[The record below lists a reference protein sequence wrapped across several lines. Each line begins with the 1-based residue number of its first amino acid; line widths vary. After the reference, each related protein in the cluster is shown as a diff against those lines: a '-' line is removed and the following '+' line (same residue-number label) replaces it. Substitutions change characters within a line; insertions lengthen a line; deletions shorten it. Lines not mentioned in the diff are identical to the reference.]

1 MRYFIELAYD
11 GTNYHGWQSQA
22 GSVTV
27 QEALELG
34 LRYKAGLKD
43 RITGCGR
50 TDAGVHAKQFFAH
63 FDHNELMEP
72 DSLAKLTGSLNNF
85 LPADIAVRRIFRVRS
100 DAHARF
106 DAVSRTYQYF
116 IQTTK
121 NPFNR
126 DYAWHLCIKPDV
138 ALMNRA
144 ATVLM
149 SYQDFTSFSKLHT
162 DVKTNIC
169 NISKASWE
177 QADGQLVFTIT
188 ADRFLRNMVR
198 AIVGTLLD
206 IGRNKISPD
215 DLKRIIESK
224 NRQKAGMSAPAHGLF
239 LQRVEYIQE
248 NILPN
253 TKGL

>member
-11 GTNYHGWQSQA
+11 GTNYHGWQSQP

-27 QEALELG
+27 QEQLELG
-34 LRYKAGLKD
+34 LRYKAGLED
-43 RITGCGR
+43 RVTGCGR
-50 TDAGVHAKQFFAH
+50 TDAGVHAGQFFAH

-72 DSLAKLTGSLNNF
+72 ADLAELTSSLNSF
-85 LPADIAVRRIFRVRS
+85 LPGDIVVRQIFRVNN

-116 IQTTK
+116 IQTAK

-126 DYAWHLCIKPDV
+126 NYAWHLCINPDIE
-138 ALMNRA
+138 LMNRA

-149 SYQDFTSFSKLHT
+149 TYQDFTSFSKLHT
-162 DVKTNIC
+162 DVKTNFC
-169 NISKASWE
+169 NIFKASWE

-198 AIVGTLLD
+198 AIVGTLMD
-206 IGRNKISPD
+206 IGRNKISLD

-224 NRQKAGMSAPAHGLF
+224 NRQKAGISVPANGLF
-239 LQRVEYIQE
+239 LHRVDYIRE
-248 NILPN
+248 NILPGA
-253 TKGL
+253 KGL

>member
-11 GTNYHGWQSQA
+11 GTNYHGWQSQP
-22 GSVTV
+22 GSITV
-27 QEALELG
+27 QEQLELG

-50 TDAGVHAKQFFAH
+50 TDTGVHARQFFAH

-72 DSLAKLTGSLNNF
+72 ERLTLLAGSLNNF
-85 LPADIAVRRIFRVRS
+85 LPDDITIRQIFRVNN

-106 DAVSRTYQYF
+106 DAISRTYQYF

-126 DYAWHLCIKPDV
+126 DYAWHFYIHPDV
-138 ALMNRA
+138 ELMNRA
-144 ATVLM
+144 AAVMMT
-149 SYQDFTSFSKLHT
+149 YQDFSSFSKLHT

-169 NISKASWE
+169 KISQASWT
-177 QADGQLVFTIT
+177 QTGGQLVFTVT

-206 IGRNKISPD
+206 IGRRKITVD
-215 DLKRIIESK
+215 DLKIIIESK
-224 NRQKAGMSAPAHGLF
+224 NRQSAGMSVPAKGLF
-239 LQRVEYIQE
+239 LQRVDYNPEH
-248 NILPN
+248 ILPA
-253 TKGL
+253 TTTA